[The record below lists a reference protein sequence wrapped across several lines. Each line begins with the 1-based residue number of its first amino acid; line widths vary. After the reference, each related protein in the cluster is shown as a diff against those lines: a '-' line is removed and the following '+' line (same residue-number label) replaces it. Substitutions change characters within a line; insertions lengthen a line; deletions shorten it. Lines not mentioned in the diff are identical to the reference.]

1 MGNAVNL
8 LITNEIDKNAIIKK
22 DKKTTPNDLK
32 LDFKFNICLVEII
45 NDANIQNCVRKIT
58 GITNS
63 GVTAKNL
70 NRPGECAKPT
80 PVSIFLNETFVF
92 LSGNNLTPITYMKIA
107 QTNHVIIAV
116 NPEIPIEVF
125 TIVLA
130 ATAPATPSKIII
142 KQAK

>member
-1 MGNAVNL
+1 M
-8 LITNEIDKNAIIKK
+8 TKDIDKNAIIKK

-32 LDFKFNICLVEII
+32 LDFKFNTCFVDII
-45 NDANIQNCVRKIT
+45 RDANIQNCVIKIT

-70 NRPGECAKPT
+70 NRPGECANPT
-80 PVSIFLNETFVF
+80 PVSIFLNETLVF

-107 QTNHVIIAV
+107 HTNHVIIAV
-116 NPEIPIEVF
+116 NPETPIEVF

-130 ATAPATPSKIII
+130 ATAPATPSNIII
-142 KQAK
+142 KPAK